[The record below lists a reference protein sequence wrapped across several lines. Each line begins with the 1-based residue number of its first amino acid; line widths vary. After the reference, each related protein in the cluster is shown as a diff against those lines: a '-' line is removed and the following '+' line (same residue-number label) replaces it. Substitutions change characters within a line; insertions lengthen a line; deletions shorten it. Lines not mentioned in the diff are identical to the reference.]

1 MMAYHQ
7 SSQSLGPTTNMLPPS
22 LYQRR
27 GTQETGPVELMP
39 NPDFVFP
46 ARSAE
51 SSPTMENWN
60 ALNRPGRPQ
69 SSHHP
74 TNSMSDRRRQEAR
87 GSANAL
93 PNFSFNPSTST
104 STGTGLPMVTPPR
117 SPNLPSPTTPSR
129 GLHKRGGSEFT
140 GQRDETGTV
149 MSTSPTKAEGM
160 PPPPQ
165 PTQRLGPPAG
175 RPRHT
180 HTRSKGLSQH
190 DLQSIMQPRDAIPAV
205 PQLRSESAPATPLEA
220 GQRPF
225 FSSSPRRPSL
235 AADRSISSPDQIVS
249 ISSAESSP
257 QRYGA
262 VPRVRVGFADR
273 VEYIR
278 PLSTISSETEGSFS
292 TIRGHSVNNSMSS
305 VISAG
310 TSSPAS
316 VRMRTPSLNT
326 TFEDEIAKPRPQS
339 SGDIL
344 DVMTSGKEAFGSQW
358 TVDNRPK
365 SAIDSPTV
373 PDSTVVPKTFK
384 RKSPSWWESRRQQ
397 THALRSS
404 VSEPSLLPSPPVS
417 PSSTQDSDQSSVSDA
432 AAPADG
438 GKSSRKPRKVKSW
451 AHSLISRKSKS
462 NGSLKTKPI
471 HEQELSPPT
480 SGHSN
485 DTTIVS
491 PTATVF
497 HFQQPVPVET
507 AFEPNFD
514 IDDTITIVTDAPAT
528 AAPQWQSRDSSE
540 SDPMSPVIDLD
551 AALGPFNT
559 PALGANNR
567 MNVRPPPRVRRS
579 MYSLN
584 GLSLSQN
591 HRRSESAPEL
601 VPFEL
606 RNAKTAP
613 AAAMPDV
620 FEEEDE
626 EEDAVDMASSPALDG
641 GFVHAVDEVTEAD
654 NNLADEPAS
663 EESSPMV
670 EPPLGISIQSQEDDF
685 TPDRPSRSSTL
696 RLSMPMA
703 LALRNTSPAQS
714 SPIDVVED
722 FEEPRASS
730 LTRDSDS
737 TITPPL
743 IAQDDKNEQPII
755 SLSLPL
761 PQHTV
766 MTPDTFSGSSFS
778 SHGFNNSQVSLNSP
792 RMDTATSSSTDPR
805 SFSFGEPGPVRMSV
819 DDVPSLSS
827 SRSTM
832 TTPPTNPF
840 VGANQFNPAGRAS
853 SVYSLNSL
861 EERRN
866 SKRASVAS
874 LSRLMGSFGEKSKL
888 SIESRPQSQHIMSTT
903 PKVKKANRLSK
914 LIFWKKSNGEKER
927 PKSGVFM
934 S

>member
-1 MMAYHQ
+1 
-7 SSQSLGPTTNMLPPS
+7 MLSPS

-27 GTQETGPVELMP
+27 GLQETGPVELMP

-51 SSPTMENWN
+51 PSPTMDNWN

-69 SSHHP
+69 SSHNP
-74 TNSMSDRRRQEAR
+74 RNSMGDRRRQQSR
-87 GSANAL
+87 SSANVL

-104 STGTGLPMVTPPR
+104 PTGTGMPMVTPPH
-117 SPNLPSPTTPSR
+117 SPSLPSPTSPSR
-129 GLHKRGGSEFT
+129 PGGHKRSGSEYI
-140 GQRDETGTV
+140 GHDKKGTL
-149 MSTSPTKAEGM
+149 MSTSPTKGEGM
-160 PPPPQ
+160 FPPPQ
-165 PTQRLGPPAG
+165 PAQHLGPPMG
-175 RPRHT
+175 RPRHA
-180 HTRSKGLSQH
+180 HTRSKGLSQQ
-190 DLQSIMQPRDAIPAV
+190 DVKSIMQPRDAVPTV
-205 PQLRSESAPATPLEA
+205 PQLRSESAPATPMEA
-220 GQRPF
+220 TQRPF

-235 AADRSISSPDQIVS
+235 AAERSISSPDPVAS
-249 ISSAESSP
+249 TSSVDSSP

-310 TSSPAS
+310 TSSPSA
-316 VRMRTPSLNT
+316 RMRTPSLNT
-326 TFEDEIAKPRPQS
+326 TFEDQIVKSRPQS

-344 DVMTSGKEAFGSQW
+344 DLMTSGKEAFGPQW

-373 PDSTVVPKTFK
+373 PDSTVVPKACK

-417 PSSTQDSDQSSVSDA
+417 PSSIQESDHSSISDEVV
-432 AAPADG
+432 PAECA
-438 GKSSRKPRKVKSW
+438 KSSRTPRKVKSW
-451 AHSLISRKSKS
+451 AHSLISRKPKS
-462 NGSLKTKPI
+462 SGSLKTKPAR
-471 HEQELSPPT
+471 EQEPPSPT

-485 DTTIVS
+485 DNTIIS

-497 HFQQPVPVET
+497 HFAQPVSLET

-514 IDDTITIVTDAPAT
+514 IDETVTIVTDAPAT
-528 AAPQWQSRDSSE
+528 AAPQWKPRDSAE
-540 SDPMSPVIDLD
+540 SDSMNPVIDLD
-551 AALGPFNT
+551 AALGPLNT

-567 MNVRPPPRVRRS
+567 TNVRGPPRVRRS
-579 MYSLN
+579 MHSLN
-584 GLSLSQN
+584 GFSLSQN

-601 VPFEL
+601 VPFEQ
-606 RNAKTAP
+606 RNAKVAP
-613 AAAMPDV
+613 AVAMPDV

-626 EEDAVDMASSPALDG
+626 EEGAVDMASSPSLDG
-641 GFVHAVDEVTEAD
+641 GFVHVMEEVPKA
-654 NNLADEPAS
+654 NNDLPDEPAL
-663 EESSPMV
+663 EEPAALV
-670 EPPLGISIQSQEDDF
+670 AVPLGISVDSQEDDF

-696 RLSMPMA
+696 RLSMPKG
-703 LALRNTSPAQS
+703 LPLRNTSPTQP
-714 SPIDVVED
+714 SPIEVVED

-743 IAQDDKNEQPII
+743 IAQDDKNAQPII
-755 SLSLPL
+755 SLSLPH
-761 PQHTV
+761 PRHTV
-766 MTPDTFSGSSFS
+766 MTPDTLSGSSFS
-778 SHGFNNSQVSLNSP
+778 SNGYNNSQASLSSP
-792 RMDTATSSSTDPR
+792 RLNTATSSSTDPK

-832 TTPPTNPF
+832 TTPPTIPF
-840 VGANQFNPAGRAS
+840 VGANPFNAAGRSA
-853 SVYSLNSL
+853 SVYSLSSL

-874 LSRLMGSFGEKSKL
+874 LSRLMGGFAEKSKL

-927 PKSGVFM
+927 SKSDAFIR
-934 S
+934 

>member
-1 MMAYHQ
+1 MAFHQ
-7 SSQSLGPTTNMLPPS
+7 SSQSLGPATNMPSPS

-27 GTQETGPVELMP
+27 GIQETGPVELMP

-51 SSPTMENWN
+51 PSPTMDNWN

-74 TNSMSDRRRQEAR
+74 QISMGDRRRQQSRA
-87 GSANAL
+87 SVNAL

-104 STGTGLPMVTPPR
+104 STGAGVPMATPPH
-117 SPNLPSPTTPSR
+117 SPNLPSPTSPSR
-129 GLHKRGGSEFT
+129 GMHKRGPSEFI
-140 GQRDETGTV
+140 GLNKTGTLL
-149 MSTSPTKAEGM
+149 STSPTKGEAM
-160 PPPPQ
+160 LPPPQ
-165 PTQRLGPPAG
+165 PAQRLGPPGG
-175 RPRHT
+175 RSRHA
-180 HTRSKGLSQH
+180 HKRSGAISH
-190 DLQSIMQPRDAIPAV
+190 SELQSIMQPREPVPAV
-205 PQLRSESAPATPLEA
+205 PQLRTESAPATPLEVD
-220 GQRPF
+220 QRPF

-235 AADRSISSPDQIVS
+235 AAERSISSPDQVVS
-249 ISSAESSP
+249 PQCIESSP

-292 TIRGHSVNNSMSS
+292 TVRGHSVNNSMSS

-310 TSSPAS
+310 TSSPPSA
-316 VRMRTPSLNT
+316 RMRGPPLNT
-326 TFEDEIAKPRPQS
+326 TFEDEIARPRPQS

-344 DVMTSGKEAFGSQW
+344 DIMSSEKEAFGSQW

-365 SAIDSPTV
+365 SAIGSPTV
-373 PDSTVVPKTFK
+373 PDSTAASKNYK
-384 RKSPSWWESRRQQ
+384 RKSPSWWESRRQH

-404 VSEPSLLPSPPVS
+404 ISEPSLLPSPPVS
-417 PSSTQDSDQSSVSDA
+417 PSSAHGSDHSSVSA
-432 AAPADG
+432 GAAPAET

-462 NGSLKTKPI
+462 NGNLKTKPI
-471 HEQELSPPT
+471 REQEPSPPT

-485 DTTIVS
+485 DTTIIS

-497 HFQQPVPVET
+497 HFQQPVPVEV

-514 IDDTITIVTDAPAT
+514 IDETVTIVTDAPTA
-528 AAPQWQSRDSSE
+528 AAPQWKTRDSSE

-567 MNVRPPPRVRRS
+567 SNVRAPPRARRS
-579 MYSLN
+579 MHSLN
-584 GLSLSQN
+584 GFSLFQN

-606 RNAKTAP
+606 RNAKVAP

-626 EEDAVDMASSPALDG
+626 EEDAADMASSPAIDG
-641 GFVHAVDEVTEAD
+641 EFTHAMVEVTEAH
-654 NNLADEPAS
+654 NTLASEPAA
-663 EESSPMV
+663 EEPTLSV
-670 EPPLGISIQSQEDDF
+670 DAPLGIIIDSPEDDF
-685 TPDRPSRSSTL
+685 TLDRPSRSNTL

-703 LALRNTSPAQS
+703 LPLRNTSPVQS
-714 SPIDVVED
+714 SPIEVVED

-743 IAQDDKNEQPII
+743 IPQDDKYAQPIT

-766 MTPDTFSGSSFS
+766 MTPDTLSGCSFS
-778 SHGFNNSQVSLNSP
+778 SHGYNNSQVSLSSP
-792 RMDTATSSSTDPR
+792 RLDTATSSSTDPR

-832 TTPPTNPF
+832 TTPPTNSF
-840 VGANQFNPAGRAS
+840 VGANHFNSAGRS
-853 SVYSLNSL
+853 TSVYSLSSL

-874 LSRLMGSFGEKSKL
+874 LSRLMGGFGEKSKL
-888 SIESRPQSQHIMSTT
+888 SIESRPQSQHLMSTT
-903 PKVKKANRLSK
+903 HKVKKANRLSK
-914 LIFWKKSNGEKER
+914 LIFWKRSNGEKER
-927 PKSGVFM
+927 TKSVGFM
-934 S
+934 R

>member
-1 MMAYHQ
+1 
-7 SSQSLGPTTNMLPPS
+7 MLSPS

-27 GTQETGPVELMP
+27 GVQETGPVELMP

-51 SSPTMENWN
+51 PSPTMDSWN

-69 SSHHP
+69 PSHHHP
-74 TNSMSDRRRQEAR
+74 RNSMGDRRRQQSR
-87 GSANAL
+87 GSVHVL
-93 PNFSFNPSTST
+93 PNFSFNSSTST
-104 STGTGLPMVTPPR
+104 STGTGLPMVTPPH
-117 SPNLPSPTTPSR
+117 SPNAPSPTSPSR
-129 GLHKRGGSEFT
+129 PAGHKRTASEYV
-140 GQRDETGTV
+140 GNDKTGTV
-149 MSTSPTKAEGM
+149 ISTSPTKAESM
-160 PPPPQ
+160 LPPPQ
-165 PTQRLGPPAG
+165 PAQRLGPPGG
-175 RPRHT
+175 RPRHA

-190 DLQSIMQPRDAIPAV
+190 DLQSIMQPREVIPGV
-205 PQLRSESAPATPLEA
+205 PQLRSESAPVTPLEA
-220 GQRPF
+220 DQRPF
-225 FSSSPRRPSL
+225 FSNSTRRPAL
-235 AADRSISSPDQIVS
+235 AAERSISSPDQVTS
-249 ISSAESSP
+249 TLSVDSSP

-262 VPRVRVGFADR
+262 VPRVRVGFAER

-310 TSSPAS
+310 TSSPQSA
-316 VRMRTPSLNT
+316 RMRTPSLNT

-339 SGDIL
+339 SGDVL
-344 DVMTSGKEAFGSQW
+344 DLATSGKEAFGSQW

-365 SAIDSPTV
+365 SAIESPTV
-373 PDSTVVPKTFK
+373 PNSADVPKTCK

-417 PSSTQDSDQSSVSDA
+417 PSSAQGSDQSSMLDEIV
-432 AAPADG
+432 PADCS
-438 GKSSRKPRKVKSW
+438 KSSRTPRKVKSW

-462 NGSLKTKPI
+462 NGNLKAKQTR
-471 HEQELSPPT
+471 ELEPTPPT

-485 DTTIVS
+485 HATIVS

-514 IDDTITIVTDAPAT
+514 IDETVTIVTDAPAT
-528 AAPQWQSRDSSE
+528 AAPQWKHRDSSE
-540 SDPMSPVIDLD
+540 SDSMCPVIDLD
-551 AALGPFNT
+551 AALGPYNT

-567 MNVRPPPRVRRS
+567 TNVRGPPRVRRS
-579 MYSLN
+579 MHSLN
-584 GLSLSQN
+584 GFSSSQN

-606 RNAKTAP
+606 RNAKVAP
-613 AAAMPDV
+613 AAGMPDV

-626 EEDAVDMASSPALDG
+626 EEQAIDMASSPALDG
-641 GFVHAVDEVTEAD
+641 ETDD
-654 NNLADEPAS
+654 DLADEPAV
-663 EESSPMV
+663 EECAAMV
-670 EPPLGISIQSQEDDF
+670 GAPLGIIVDSQEGDF
-685 TPDRPSRSSTL
+685 TPDRLSRSSTL

-703 LALRNTSPAQS
+703 LPLRNTSPAQS
-714 SPIDVVED
+714 SPIEVVED

-743 IAQDDKNEQPII
+743 IAQDDKNAQPII
-755 SLSLPL
+755 SLSLPQ

-766 MTPDTFSGSSFS
+766 MTPDTLSGSSFS
-778 SHGFNNSQVSLNSP
+778 SNGYNNSQVSLSSP
-792 RMDTATSSSTDPR
+792 RLNTATSSSTDPK
-805 SFSFGEPGPVRMSV
+805 SFPFGEPGPVRMSV

-832 TTPPTNPF
+832 TTPPTSQFVNANPF
-840 VGANQFNPAGRAS
+840 NPPGRSA
-853 SVYSLNSL
+853 SVYSLSSL

-866 SKRASVAS
+866 YKRASVAS
-874 LSRLMGSFGEKSKL
+874 LSRLMGGFGEKSKL

-914 LIFWKKSNGEKER
+914 LIFWKKSNGEKQQT
-927 PKSGVFM
+927 KSDAFM
-934 S
+934 G